1 MKDQQLIASLKAGNH
16 NSFEKMY
23 ETYYSPLVDFAR
35 LHIND
40 HENARD
46 IVQRTFMHLW
56 ENRMELVIESNL
68 QGYLFTSVK
77 NRCINHHRH
86 LKVKMEHR
94 KNASHHLHLV
104 HSDDL
109 VSQEVET
116 RVQQAIEALP
126 EQCRAV
132 FKLSRFDQLKYH
144 EIAEKL
150 GLSIKT
156 VEAHMG
162 KALRQLR
169 HDLAEYLPLLI
180 LIYPTLFSLIH

>member
-1 MKDQQLIASLKAGNH
+1 
-16 NSFEKMY
+16 MY

-35 LHIND
+35 LQIND
-40 HENARD
+40 REHARD
-46 IVQRTFMHLW
+46 IVQKTFMHLW
-56 ENRMELVIESNL
+56 ENRHDLGIESNL

-86 LKVKMEHR
+86 LKVRNEHR
-94 KNASHHLHLV
+94 KSTQHLRPIA
-104 HSDDL
+104 DTDEM
-109 VSQEVET
+109 VSQEIEN

-126 EQCRAV
+126 DQCKAV
-132 FKLSRFDQLKYH
+132 FKLSRFDQLKYQ

-162 KALRQLR
+162 RALRQLR
-169 HDLAEYLPLLI
+169 QDLADYLPLLLI
-180 LIYPTLFSLIH
+180 LYPTLFSLIH

>member
-1 MKDQQLIASLKAGNH
+1 
-16 NSFEKMY
+16 MY

-35 LHIND
+35 FQIND
-40 HENARD
+40 REHARD
-46 IVQRTFMHLW
+46 IVQKTFMHLW
-56 ENRMELVIESNL
+56 ENRHGLGIESNL

-86 LKVKMEHR
+86 LKVRNEHR
-94 KNASHHLHLV
+94 KNTQHLRPIE
-104 HSDDL
+104 DTDEM
-109 VSQEVET
+109 VSQEIEN

-126 EQCRAV
+126 DQCKAV
-132 FKLSRFDQLKYH
+132 FKLSRFDQLKYQ

-162 KALRQLR
+162 RALRQLR
-169 HDLAEYLPLLI
+169 QDLADYLPLLLI
-180 LIYPTLFSLIH
+180 LYPTLFSLIH